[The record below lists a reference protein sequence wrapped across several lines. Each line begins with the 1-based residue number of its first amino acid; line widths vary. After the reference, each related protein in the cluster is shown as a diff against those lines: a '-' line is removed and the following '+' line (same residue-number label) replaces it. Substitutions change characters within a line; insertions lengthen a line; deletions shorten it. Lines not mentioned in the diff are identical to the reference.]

1 MDIGCIT
8 ISHKKARVEEIEKV
22 WLTVKPKLEEFISN
36 CNFTEY
42 AYIFTCNRFE
52 IYLVGE
58 DLETCLKKIAE
69 ELGISEKAAIFTGE
83 SCLRHLL
90 RVASGIESMIV
101 GEEQILG
108 QVRQCFN
115 LCRESGHAGA
125 VLERVFGKA
134 VQVGRRVRK
143 ETAISRGSV
152 SIGSAAVEV
161 AERILG
167 NLKGKKVL
175 LVGAGEMGTLVAK
188 AIAGKEV
195 EAVLI
200 ANRTYEKAEELARRI
215 GGIAVRFDRLVDYL
229 KISDVVISAT
239 SAPHCVITKSDV
251 EKAMNERRQKLLII
265 DIALPR
271 DVEESV
277 AEIEG
282 VELLTI
288 DDLRRVSEEN
298 LARRRE
304 EIKKVEKIIEEELE
318 QLKLLLKEISAR
330 NAIAAMY
337 SLAEKF
343 IDEEVE
349 ELYSKLN
356 VRYGVGEDVKELL
369 NSFASSLIK
378 KFLRE
383 PTVRLREAAR
393 RDEIHLIES
402 VRYVFGG
409 GNGRIPEGKNEKVEK
424 SKFEVDVQRNE
435 SKL

>member
-1 MDIGCIT
+1 MHIGCLSV
-8 ISHKKARVEEIEKV
+8 SHKNASVEEIEKI
-22 WLTVKPKLEEFISN
+22 WLTVKPRLEETISK
-36 CNFTEY
+36 CNFSEY

-58 DLETCLKKIAE
+58 NLETCLKEIAE
-69 ELGISEKAAIFTGE
+69 ELGIVDKVTILTGE
-83 SCLRHLL
+83 NCLRHLL

-115 LCRESGHAGA
+115 LCRESGHAGEI
-125 VLERVFGKA
+125 LERVFGKA
-134 VQVGRRVRK
+134 VQVGRRVRR
-143 ETAISRGSV
+143 ETAISKGSV

-161 AERILG
+161 AERTLG
-167 NLKGKKVL
+167 TLKGKKAL

-188 AIAGKEV
+188 AIAGKDV

-215 GGIAVRFDRLVDYL
+215 GGIAVRFDRLIDYL

-239 SAPHCVITKSDV
+239 SAPHFVITKSNV
-251 EKAMNERRQKLLII
+251 EKAMSGRRQKLLII

-288 DDLRRVSEEN
+288 DDLRKVSEEN
-298 LARRRE
+298 LSRRRK
-304 EIKKVEKIIEEELE
+304 EIEKVERIIEEELE
-318 QLKLLLKEISAR
+318 QLKLLLKDISAR

-343 IDEEVE
+343 VDEEVE
-349 ELYSKLN
+349 ELYAKLSAK
-356 VRYGVGEDVKELL
+356 YGVGEDAKSLL
-369 NSFASSLIK
+369 NDFANSLIK

-393 RDEIHLIES
+393 KDEIHVIES
-402 VRYVFGG
+402 VKYVFGG

-424 SKFEVDVQRNE
+424 SEPEVDVQRNE
-435 SKL
+435 VKS

>member
-115 LCRESGHAGA
+115 LCKESGHAGA

>member
-1 MDIGCIT
+1 MEIGCIT
-8 ISHKKARVEEIEKV
+8 ISHKNAKVEEIEKI
-22 WLTVKPKLEEFISN
+22 WLTVKPRLEDVISK
-36 CNFTEY
+36 CSFSEY

-58 DLETCLKKIAE
+58 NLKSCLQDIAE
-69 ELGISEKAAIFTGE
+69 ELGITGKAEIFVGE

-115 LCRESGHAGA
+115 LCREGGQAGE

-134 VQVGRRVRK
+134 VQVGRRVRR
-143 ETAISRGSV
+143 ETAISKGSV

-161 AERILG
+161 AERVLG
-167 NLKGKKVL
+167 TLKGKKAL

-200 ANRTYEKAEELARRI
+200 ANRTYEKAEELAKRI
-215 GGIAVRFDRLVDYL
+215 GGVAVKFDKLVDYL
-229 KISDVVISAT
+229 KVCDVVISAT
-239 SAPHCVITKSDV
+239 SAPHAVITRGDV
-251 EKAMNERRQKLLII
+251 ERAMRERSQKLLII

-271 DVEESV
+271 DVDESV
-277 AEIEG
+277 AQLDG

-288 DDLRRVSEEN
+288 DDLRRISEEN

-304 EIKKVEKIIEEELE
+304 EIAKVEGIIEEELE
-318 QLKLLLKEISAR
+318 QLKLLLKDISAR
-330 NAIAAMY
+330 DAIAAMY
-337 SLAEKF
+337 SLAERF
-343 IDEEVE
+343 VGEEVE
-349 ELYSKLN
+349 ELYAKLN
-356 VRYGVGEDVKELL
+356 ARYGVSEDVKEIL
-369 NSFASSLIK
+369 NDFANSLIK

-393 RDEIHLIES
+393 KDEFHVIES
-402 VRYVFGG
+402 IKYVFGD
-409 GNGRIPEGKNEKVEK
+409 GNGRVSEGKDAKVEEGK
-424 SKFEVDVQRNE
+424 PEVDVQRSKAE
-435 SKL
+435 S

>member
-356 VRYGVGEDVKELL
+356 ARYGVGEDVKELL

>member
-318 QLKLLLKEISAR
+318 QLKLLLKDISAR

-356 VRYGVGEDVKELL
+356 ARYGVGEDVKELL